1 VVKLFGM
8 MKAGG
13 VWPDEIV
20 FTGLLSA
27 YSNSSL
33 VDMEWSYFDAM
44 ISVHG
49 IRHEIEHCACM
60 VALLDKGSLLNEAV
74 RLIRRMPMKLDIM
87 ICIAWLLSWKCYQLV
102 IKSEKSCWSWSHT
115 VQGYTSCSQIICWS
129 SDMGRC
135 EEYKDINEQLY
146 IWDHRV

>member
-44 ISVHG
+44 ISVYG
-49 IRHEIEHCACM
+49 IRHETEHCACM